1 MKNKKQ
7 QTNLL
12 LFISALFVHCLA
24 RCPNSI
30 RLPCICRSTRYEPV
44 SITCDRVAD
53 IHLACQ
59 ALGALNIVIDSLT
72 ISNSPI
78 QRLPT
83 QALAGYRITRLVLRN
98 NNLTD
103 VDVDAFN
110 GMPIT
115 TLTEL
120 EIRNNLLTSVPQTG
134 VSKLQRLNS
143 LVLANNNIRILPAA
157 SFAIYQSRSW
167 ITKLDL
173 SANRME
179 RIDDDAFLGLDSVR
193 ELNLDKNNLLHVPT
207 EALQRLLALED
218 LSLAANQI
226 SSVPVHALNFP
237 QLKSISLEV
246 NRISSIEAN
255 AFAGI
260 PNLLYLYLSSNRFER
275 LDQSMLRSVRR
286 LKVLAMG
293 NNPIGHLSVGSFRFV
308 QELVRLEMP
317 NCLIRSVE
325 QGTFQTI
332 PKVQVIVL
340 SRNQLR
346 RITRHMFKELGE
358 LYSLDLKGNKAAE
371 IDDRAFAVLPSLR
384 HLDLSDNLISTLPRN
399 TFDGTFQSGSNRVL
413 YLYEN
418 PWNCDPLL
426 DWLRQWLRDN
436 REIIIDAPGNPPAVC
451 KGPGPLLGW
460 PIRTLNPELPI
471 IPGPESGALKPVT
484 ESTTHNKAR
493 MHLAAMIL
501 GIILGIFMITLLLL
515 LIVRY
520 FASQKRRKDKEAMED
535 QRRLGSTI
543 AGSVFPSP
551 AVPMSTLHSRRNH
564 SYQLGRPWYWWF

>member
-1 MKNKKQ
+1 
-7 QTNLL
+7 
-12 LFISALFVHCLA
+12 
-24 RCPNSI
+24 
-30 RLPCICRSTRYEPV
+30 
-44 SITCDRVAD
+44 
-53 IHLACQ
+53 
-59 ALGALNIVIDSLT
+59 
-72 ISNSPI
+72 
-78 QRLPT
+78 
-83 QALAGYRITRLVLRN
+83 
-98 NNLTD
+98 
-103 VDVDAFN
+103 
-110 GMPIT
+110 
-115 TLTEL
+115 
-120 EIRNNLLTSVPQTG
+120 
-134 VSKLQRLNS
+134 
-143 LVLANNNIRILPAA
+143 
-157 SFAIYQSRSW
+157 
-167 ITKLDL
+167 
-173 SANRME
+173 ME

-255 AFAGI
+255 AFAASRTCSTCTSARIASRG
-260 PNLLYLYLSSNRFER
+260 STKACS
-275 LDQSMLRSVRR
+275 
-286 LKVLAMG
+286 
-293 NNPIGHLSVGSFRFV
+293 GHLSVGSFRFV

-371 IDDRAFAVLPSLR
+371 IDDRAFAVLP
-384 HLDLSDNLISTLPRN
+384 N
-399 TFDGTFQSGSNRVL
+399 TFDGTFQSSSNRVL

-436 REIIIDAPGNPPAVC
+436 RDIIIDAPGNPPAVC